1 MISRYGEIIFKQE
14 EQLLVNKREK
24 NKLFLGV
31 WSIGDNGPEVQRIPE
46 DFIFSVKA
54 IH

>member
-1 MISRYGEIIFKQE
+1 MEKLFLNKKNNF
-14 EQLLVNKREK
+14 QLTKEK
-24 NKLFLGV
+24 KTNIFLGV